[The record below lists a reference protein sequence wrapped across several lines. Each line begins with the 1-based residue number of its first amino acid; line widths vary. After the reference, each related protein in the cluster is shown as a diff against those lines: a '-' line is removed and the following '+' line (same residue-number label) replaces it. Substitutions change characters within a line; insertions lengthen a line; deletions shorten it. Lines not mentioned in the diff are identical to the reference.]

1 MDGAVASDEF
11 TQIAATTA
19 TTSHDGVKYSFPLL
33 IVLYRFETLKK
44 GILHWLD
51 WQLIYL
57 LNHHF
62 AVLLKLLLKY
72 YRRWTR
78 TSTSLEDFEW
88 KGKCWKGGGSTT
100 LLIESDSL
108 LCLRSLLGFHAL
120 SLSLLLS
127 LAHCCFF
134 LIDIGFFA
142 KLETQKDPKT
152 NWNCSKWKR
161 GKKKRRFLD

>member
-1 MDGAVASDEF
+1 MTSMDGAVASDEF
-11 TQIAATTA
+11 TQIAATTT

-33 IVLYRFETLKK
+33 IVLYRFETLRK

-108 LCLRSLLGFHAL
+108 LCLRSLLRFSRSL

-127 LAHCCFF
+127 SSHWCSRSL
-134 LIDIGFFA
+134 GFFF
-142 KLETQKDPKT
+142 
-152 NWNCSKWKR
+152 NWH
-161 GKKKRRFLD
+161 